1 MRELALVMSPGQNA
15 FFFELAAALQFEVER
30 LGVRASLSTTGFPP
44 AERGRVYVLLPPHE
58 YFVLEDQRTPVD
70 ERLLERT
77 VFVSAEQ
84 PGTPHFEDNV
94 RLSKFGG
101 ALFDIN
107 AGAVREYALRGVEVQ
122 HLQLGYSPS
131 LDHFTDDDDR
141 KYDALFMGCFTP
153 RRARVLAGCA
163 PFLSSVRC
171 RLIISDNSRPNSTRT
186 VNFVPGEEKFELL
199 RDSATLLNIH
209 QSDEPYFEWARVLDA
224 IHSGCVVVSEQSS
237 DFGPLVAGEH
247 FASCRPEVLGVL
259 LEEVLADADLRRRL
273 RRNAYEFIRS
283 ELPLAASAQRLIDA
297 ASLLDRATR
306 IPSSRKNKGGRAA
319 LAERGQPRHDGD
331 THRGR
336 ATEDGLDLDELAGI
350 PRAPEG
356 FSTAIVPSTAYPEAD
371 PESAA
376 IRRVLKEVRL
386 DLIDV
391 RRMAT
396 RAILTG
402 AENRQIPDI
411 RIAYSTPTFEAR
423 SAVRTSIITALYN
436 HGTEITEALD
446 SLVTL
451 DDVDFEII
459 VVDDGS
465 TDGSADAVVRWGRG
479 HPEIRLLLL
488 AHPIN
493 RGLPTARNSALDF
506 AQGEYC
512 FVLDADNAV
521 YRNSLG
527 DLIAALESD
536 PDASFSYGILSSYK
550 GGEPY
555 GLVSVFPWEPLRLR
569 HGNYIDAMA
578 LFRTDALRSMN
589 GYSTDRRLYGW
600 EDYDLFCRFAEAS
613 CRGVFVDK
621 IVASYRVS
629 DTSMLALSNISVSA
643 AFAALKERCPR
654 LMSAVTPPP

>member
-1 MRELALVMSPGQNA
+1 MRELVLVMSPGQNA
-15 FFFELAAALQFEVER
+15 FFFELAASLRFEIER

-44 AERGRVYVLLPPHE
+44 PERGRVYVLLPPHE

-70 ERLLERT
+70 ERLLKRT

-94 RLSKFGG
+94 RLSKLGG

-107 AGAVREYALRGVEVQ
+107 AGAVREYALRGVEAH
-122 HLQLGYSPS
+122 HLQLGYSSS
-131 LDHFTDDDDR
+131 LDHFTEDDDR

-153 RRARVLAGCA
+153 RRGRVLAGCA
-163 PFLSSVRC
+163 PFLSEVRS
-171 RLIISDNSRPNSTRT
+171 RLIISDNTRPNTTRT

-224 IHSGCVVVSEQSS
+224 IHSGCVVVSEQST

-247 FASCRPEVLGVL
+247 FVSCRPEVIGVL

-273 RRNAYEFIRS
+273 RRNAYDFIRS

-297 ASLLDRATR
+297 ASSLDRSTR
-306 IPSSRKNKGGRAA
+306 IPSSRVERAA
-319 LAERGQPRHDGD
+319 
-331 THRGR
+331 
-336 ATEDGLDLDELAGI
+336 EDGVDLDELAGI
-350 PRAPEG
+350 PQAPDD
-356 FSTAIVPSTAYPEAD
+356 FSTTIVPSTSYPDD

-386 DLIDV
+386 DLIDL

-396 RAILTG
+396 RAVLTG
-402 AENRQIPDI
+402 AENQRIPDV
-411 RIAYSTPTFEAR
+411 RIAFSTPTFEAR
-423 SAVRTSIITALYN
+423 TAVRTSIITALYN

-446 SLVTL
+446 SLVTS

-465 TDGSADAVVRWGRG
+465 TDGSADAVVEWGRV

-493 RGLPTARNSALDF
+493 RGLPAARNSALDF
-506 AQGEYC
+506 ARGEYC

-521 YRNSLG
+521 YRNSLE
-527 DLIAALESD
+527 DLVAALSSD
-536 PDASFSYGILSSYK
+536 PGASFAYGMLSSYK
-550 GGEPY
+550 VGEPY
-555 GLVSVFPWEPLRLR
+555 GLVSFLPWEPLRLR

-578 LFRTDALRSMN
+578 LFRTRELRSMN

-600 EDYDLFCRFAEAS
+600 EDYDLFCRFAELG

-643 AFAALKERCPR
+643 AFTALKERCPR